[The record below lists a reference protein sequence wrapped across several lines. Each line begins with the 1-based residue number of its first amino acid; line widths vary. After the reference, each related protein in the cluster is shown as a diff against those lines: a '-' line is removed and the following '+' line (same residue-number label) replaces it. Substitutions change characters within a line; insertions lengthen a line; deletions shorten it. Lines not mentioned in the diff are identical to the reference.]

1 MIEPI
6 YKDECYVIMGACFE
20 VYKELGC
27 GFLESVYQESLEIE
41 LAMQGIPFR
50 PQVDLALRYKGRLL
64 KQVFVPDFECW
75 DKIIV
80 EIKAVTELADVHRAQ
95 LHNYLKA
102 TGHRLGLLVNFGHYP
117 NVEWERI
124 VR

>member
-1 MIEPI
+1 MTEPI
-6 YKDECYVIMGACFE
+6 YKDECYRIMGACFE

-27 GFLESVYQESLEIE
+27 GFLESVYQECLEIE
-41 LAMQGIPFR
+41 LASQAIAFR
-50 PQVDLALRYKGRLL
+50 AQVELALRYKGRLL
-64 KQVFVPDFECW
+64 KQVYVPDFECW
-75 DKIIV
+75 EKIIV